1 LNAHTAVQIS
11 ALKNEGIDILK
22 KNIVSSLLAKKATGQ
37 DVTPDLLITNIRHK
51 QLVDNAR
58 LTLEQAGES
67 LERGDPLEVTALLL
81 RESLDSLGEIIGAVT
96 TEDILD
102 RIFSEFC
109 IGK

>member
-1 LNAHTAVQIS
+1 M
-11 ALKNEGIDILK
+11 LK
-22 KNIVSSLLAKKATGQ
+22 KSIIALLLGEKATGQ
-37 DVTPDLLITNIRHK
+37 DAVPGLLITNIRHK

-58 LTLEQAGES
+58 MSVEQAGET
-67 LERGDPLEVTALLL
+67 LERGDPLEVTALSL

-96 TEDILD
+96 TDDILD